1 MYPLGASYDGAGVNF
16 ALFSQVAQ
24 KVELCL
30 FDEEDRETRVEMTEQ
45 NSYVWHNYLPGIQPG
60 QRYGYRVYG
69 PYDPAKGLRC
79 NPNKLLLDPYAKA
92 IEGNIDGDES
102 LYSYWFKSPE
112 DVTSMNTLDSAPHTM
127 KSAVVNP
134 YFDWG
139 NDRHPNISY
148 HDSVIY
154 EAHVRG
160 MTNLN
165 LDVPPDIR
173 GTYAGLAYPSV
184 IEYLRKL
191 GVTAIE
197 LMPIHQF
204 VNDSF
209 LQEKGLSNYWGYNT
223 IGFFAPHNA
232 YSSSGQ
238 RGEQVNEF
246 KSMVKAYHRAGME
259 VILDVVYNHTAEGN
273 NLGPTLS
280 FKGIDNGAYYRLV
293 DNDRRH
299 YFDTTGTGNSLL
311 MRSPHALQ
319 LITDSLRYWVTEMH
333 VDGFRFDLAATLA
346 RQFQEVDKLSAFFDI
361 VEQDPVISRV
371 KLIAEPWDL
380 GSGGYQVGGFP
391 SSWSEW
397 NGRYRDCVRD
407 FWRSQPSTLPEFASR
422 LMGSSDLYQMNGR
435 RPVASVNFITA
446 HDGFTMNDLVS
457 YNEKHNDANGEGN
470 RDGESNNRSW
480 NCGVEGPT
488 TIKDVNDL
496 RQQQMRNMFATLLCS
511 QGIPMI
517 CGGDEVAR
525 TQQGNNNAY
534 CQDNAISW
542 TNWDLDDSQKD
553 LLEFVSKLIHL
564 RLEHPVLHR
573 RRFFTGREP
582 GDPDDK
588 IPQVEWMD
596 HTGSIMDM
604 EDWSNTH
611 AFSVMIYLNGSDIPE
626 ADWYGNQMVDNN
638 FILIFNAHYEPIMFT
653 LPDERY
659 GKKWRLVVDTH
670 NPKGPEL
677 NYEAGF
683 AITAQSRSFL
693 LLMSDRKP
701 TTKNYDF

>member
-1 MYPLGASYDGAGVNF
+1 MYPLGAHYDGAGVNF
-16 ALFSQVAQ
+16 SIYSQVAD

-30 FDEEDRETRVEMTEQ
+30 FDDQDRETRIEMTEQ

-69 PYDPAKGLRC
+69 PYDPNRGLRC
-79 NPNKLLLDPYAKA
+79 NPNKLLLDPYAYA
-92 IEGNIDGDES
+92 IEGNIDSDES
-102 LYSYWFKSPE
+102 LFSYWFKSPN
-112 DVTSMNTLDSAPHTM
+112 DNTAMNTLDSAGHTM
-127 KSAVVNP
+127 KSVVVNP

-139 NDRHPNISY
+139 ADRHPNIPY

-165 LDVPPDIR
+165 VDVPPDIR

-184 IEYLRKL
+184 IEYLKKL
-191 GVTAIE
+191 GVTTIE
-197 LMPIHQF
+197 LMPIHQY
-204 VNDSF
+204 VNDTF

-246 KSMVKAYHRAGME
+246 KSMVKAYHNAGME

-273 NLGPTLS
+273 DRGPTLS
-280 FKGIDNGAYYRLV
+280 FKGIDNQAYYRLV
-293 DNDRRH
+293 DGDPQH

-311 MRSPHALQ
+311 MRSPRALQ
-319 LITDSLRYWVTEMH
+319 VITDSLRYWVTEMH

-346 RQFQEVDKLSAFFDI
+346 RQFHDVDKLSAFFDI
-361 VEQDPVISRV
+361 VEQDPVISQV
-371 KLIAEPWDL
+371 KLIAEPWDI

-457 YNEKHNDANGEGN
+457 YNNKHNEANGEGN

-488 TIKDVNDL
+488 NIRDVNEL
-496 RQQQMRNMFATLLCS
+496 RQRQMRNMFATLLVS

-517 CGGDEVAR
+517 CGGDEVMR
-525 TQQGNNNAY
+525 TQGGNNNAY
-534 CQDNAISW
+534 CQDNEISW
-542 TNWDLDDSQKD
+542 TNWDLDDSQQEM
-553 LLEFVSKLIHL
+553 LAFVSKMIHL
-564 RLEHPVLHR
+564 RLSHPVLHR
-573 RRFFTGREP
+573 RRFFSGRTP
-582 GDPDDK
+582 GDPVDK
-588 IPQVEWMD
+588 IPQAEWFD

-604 EDWSNTH
+604 ADWQNTH

-626 ADWYGNQMVDNN
+626 VDWYGNQMVDND
-638 FILIFNAHYEPIMFT
+638 FILIFNAHYEPIQFT

-659 GKKWRLVVDTH
+659 GKKWKLVVDTH
-670 NPKGPEL
+670 NPDGPEL

-701 TTKNYDF
+701 EAQRKF